1 VIKDLK
7 YAFEDILKERG
18 VPIEVILE
26 ALEAALVS
34 AYKKDHGKEIFPK
47 FKLAPNGKDVEVY
60 LLKEVVEEVEDS
72 EIEISLDE
80 AKKINPNVEQ
90 HDMVETDGSHIDF
103 AFGRIA
109 AQSAKQVV
117 MQRIKEAERGIV
129 FEEYRER
136 VGQLVTGKIR
146 RREKGNIVVELER
159 HEGIMPPNE
168 QVEGERY
175 IPKTTVKAIIKEVSQ
190 TPKGPKI
197 VLSRGHPDF
206 VKRLFELEVPEIA
219 DGTVEVMRIAREV
232 GSRTKMAVASHSPDV
247 DPVGACV
254 GSKGS
259 RVQAVVNELKGE
271 NIDIIHYTDDPF
283 DFIANALAPAKV
295 YSVEIFDEEE
305 SAEVIVPDDQVSL
318 AIGKNGQN
326 VRLAA
331 KLTGWHIDIRKESD
345 KFELEM
351 RAIEEDRSA
360 HIREMIDG
368 SLDVLPLR
376 KTALEALKGA
386 GLTTIRDV
394 LEMGPDG
401 LLTVKGFGAQALKN
415 VQMYITREGIT
426 FEDWRELLGEEGE
439 ADEEGEE
446 APEEKGVKVIEV
458 DPADIAYTAVATHDS
473 AAEAEPTDMDVAAD
487 LPEEADEPDQ
497 ADSDASVED
506 VRQEDVENS
515 SSEDAQTGS
524 VEDDNII

>member
-1 VIKDLK
+1 MLKDLK
-7 YAFEDILKERG
+7 YAFEDILQERG
-18 VPIEVILE
+18 VPLEVVLE

-34 AYKKDHGKEIFPK
+34 AYKKDNGKEIFPK
-47 FKLAPNGKDVEVY
+47 FKLAENGRDVEVY
-60 LLKEVVEEVEDS
+60 LLKEVVDDVEDS
-72 EIEISLDE
+72 EVEITLDDARKLKPDAE
-80 AKKINPNVEQ
+80 M
-90 HDMVETDGSHIDF
+90 HDMVETDGSHLDF
-103 AFGRIA
+103 SFGRIA

-129 FEEYRER
+129 FEEFKDR

-146 RREKGNIVVELER
+146 RREKGNIIVELDK
-159 HEGIMPPNE
+159 HEGLMPPSE
-168 QVEGERY
+168 QVDGEKY
-175 IPKTTVKAIIKEVSQ
+175 IPKTTLKSIIKEVSQ
-190 TPKGPKI
+190 TPKGPKV
-197 VLSRGHPDF
+197 VLSRAHPDF

-219 DGTVEVMRIAREV
+219 DGTVEVKRIAREV
-232 GSRTKMAVASHSPDV
+232 GSRTKMAVASNSPDV

-351 RAIEEDRSA
+351 KAIEEDRQA
-360 HIREMIDG
+360 HFRELMEGGI
-368 SLDVLPLR
+368 DVLPLR
-376 KTALEALKGA
+376 KTALEALIGA
-386 GLTTIRDV
+386 GLETVRDI
-394 LEMGPDG
+394 LDMGPQG
-401 LLTVKGFGAQALKN
+401 LLTVKGFGEQALKN
-415 VQMYITREGIT
+415 VQTYLAREGIA
-426 FEDWRELLGEEGE
+426 FDNYLQLLGEDEETKE
-439 ADEEGEE
+439 AEKTKEGEE
-446 APEEKGVKVIEV
+446 EAAAGVPEEK
-458 DPADIAYTAVATHDS
+458 
-473 AAEAEPTDMDVAAD
+473 
-487 LPEEADEPDQ
+487 PEEPVEASKSEQDEPP
-497 ADSDASVED
+497 AEEASTGETDGEPVAELESQPE
-506 VRQEDVENS
+506 V
-515 SSEDAQTGS
+515 AQSIEG
-524 VEDDNII
+524 VDE